1 MYVLDE
7 PEAALSP
14 FNLLV
19 LLNLLQDAAG
29 QRCQFLVAT
38 HAPVLLACPDA
49 AIYEMSEAGVQRRG
63 YRELESV
70 RFLKA
75 FLADPERLLRS

>member
-1 MYVLDE
+1 
-7 PEAALSP
+7 
-14 FNLLV
+14 
-19 LLNLLQDAAG
+19 
-29 QRCQFLVAT
+29 
-38 HAPVLLACPDA
+38 
-49 AIYEMSEAGVQRRG
+49 MSQAGVQRRG